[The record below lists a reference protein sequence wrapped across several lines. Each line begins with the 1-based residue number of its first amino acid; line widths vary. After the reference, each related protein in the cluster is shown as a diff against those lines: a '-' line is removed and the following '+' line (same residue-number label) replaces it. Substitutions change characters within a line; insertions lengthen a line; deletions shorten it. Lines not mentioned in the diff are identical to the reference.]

1 MNPRLDLHVPPGW
14 SDAAASM
21 THEGVRRLMVIGAA
35 DVGKST
41 VCRFLLGEARAKG
54 RKAALLDTDVGQK
67 TVGLPACVTL
77 AKADRSTLVFIGSV
91 EPVRGWRRV
100 VGGTRV
106 LADEADLDLVITNTS
121 GLLAG
126 PGRRL
131 KADKIAAIR
140 PDLLIAIGGGSALE
154 QVISDHPVVPAL
166 RLTRSPAARRKTD
179 AGRCAARQ
187 QAFRTLL
194 LWSLSAGVR
203 ARVRPRSPAAPASG
217 RRSGQ
222 TCR

>member
-1 MNPRLDLHVPPGW
+1 MASESR
-14 SDAAASM
+14 SDARVRAAS
-21 THEGVRRLMVIGAA
+21 R
-35 DVGKST
+35 S
-41 VCRFLLGEARAKG
+41 EARAKG

-131 KADKIAAIR
+131 KADKIAAGQ